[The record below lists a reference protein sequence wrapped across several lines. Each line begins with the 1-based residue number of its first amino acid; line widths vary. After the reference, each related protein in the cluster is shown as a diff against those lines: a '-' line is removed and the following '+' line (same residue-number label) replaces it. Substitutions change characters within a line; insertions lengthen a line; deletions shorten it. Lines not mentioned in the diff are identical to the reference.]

1 MDKELFEK
9 LLNDY
14 LSGDL
19 ETLKEKYRKFYIS
32 EGTKVFLNEDIWV
45 DRMKLSILFKE
56 KLLEKGID
64 EKEYMEMNGRLL
76 REKDPDFNI
85 SENETDDRMIYDKND
100 TERVIIVESSKE
112 LAKCLEDE
120 GYRIW
125 HKPYFAM
132 PGYTHSK
139 WTVKPDKK
147 EALDAAKND
156 LKAITAEEFI
166 KTFG

>member
-9 LLNDY
+9 LINEY

-32 EGTKVFLNEDIWV
+32 EGTKVFLNEEVWV
-45 DRMKLSILFKE
+45 DRMKLSVIFKE
-56 KLLEKGID
+56 KLLEKGMD
-64 EKEYMEMNGRLL
+64 ENEYMEMNGKLI

-85 SENETDDRMIYDKND
+85 SINKNDDRMTDDIDD

-139 WTVKPDKK
+139 WIVRPDKK

>member
-9 LLNDY
+9 LLNEY
-14 LSGDL
+14 LSDDL

-64 EKEYMEMNGRLL
+64 EKEYMEMNERLL

-85 SENETDDRMIYDKND
+85 SENETDDRMIYDKDD

-147 EALDAAKND
+147 EAHDAAKND
-156 LKAITAEEFI
+156 LEAIAAEEFI
-166 KTFG
+166 KIFG

>member
-9 LLNDY
+9 LLNEY

-19 ETLKEKYRKFYIS
+19 ETLKEKYRKFFIS

-85 SENETDDRMIYDKND
+85 SENETDDRTIDDKDD

>member
-1 MDKELFEK
+1 
-9 LLNDY
+9 
-14 LSGDL
+14 
-19 ETLKEKYRKFYIS
+19 
-32 EGTKVFLNEDIWV
+32 
-45 DRMKLSILFKE
+45 MKL
-56 KLLEKGID
+56 
-64 EKEYMEMNGRLL
+64 KEYMEMNGRLL

-85 SENETDDRMIYDKND
+85 SVNETDAMMINDKDD

>member
-9 LLNDY
+9 LLNEY

-32 EGTKVFLNEDIWV
+32 EGTKVFLNEKVWV
-45 DRMKLSILFKE
+45 NRMKLSILFKE
-56 KLLEKGID
+56 KLLEKGMD
-64 EKEYMEMNGRLL
+64 EKEYMEMNGKLL
-76 REKDPDFNI
+76 QEKDPDFNN
-85 SENETDDRMIYDKND
+85 SENETDDRMINDKDD

-147 EALDAAKND
+147 EALDAAKNN

>member
-9 LLNDY
+9 LLNEY

-64 EKEYMEMNGRLL
+64 EKEYMEMNGRFL

-85 SENETDDRMIYDKND
+85 SENETDDRMIYDKDD

-112 LAKCLEDE
+112 LAKYLEDE

-139 WTVKPDKK
+139 WTVRPDKK

-156 LKAITAEEFI
+156 LKTITAEEFI

>member
-9 LLNDY
+9 LLNEY

-32 EGTKVFLNEDIWV
+32 EGTKVFLNEKVWV
-45 DRMKLSILFKE
+45 NRMKLSILFKE
-56 KLLEKGID
+56 KLLEKGMD
-64 EKEYMEMNGRLL
+64 EKEYMEMNGKLL
-76 REKDPDFNI
+76 QEKDPDFNN
-85 SENETDDRMIYDKND
+85 SENETDDRMINDKDD

-112 LAKCLEDE
+112 LAKCLENE
-120 GYRIW
+120 GFRIW
-125 HKPYFAM
+125 HKPYFTM

>member
-9 LLNDY
+9 LLNEY

-32 EGTKVFLNEDIWV
+32 EGTKVFLNEKVWV
-45 DRMKLSILFKE
+45 NRMKLSILFKE
-56 KLLEKGID
+56 KLLEKGMD
-64 EKEYMEMNGRLL
+64 EKEYMEMNGKLL
-76 REKDPDFNI
+76 QEKDPDFNN
-85 SENETDDRMIYDKND
+85 SENETDDRMIYDKDD

>member
-1 MDKELFEK
+1 MKNINFVYEIAQNYVVNKEYSTVLMDHILK
-9 LLNDY
+9 LLI
-14 LSGDL
+14 
-19 ETLKEKYRKFYIS
+19 KHAK
-32 EGTKVFLNEDIWV
+32 
-45 DRMKLSILFKE
+45 
-56 KLLEKGID
+56 
-64 EKEYMEMNGRLL
+64 KEYMEMNGKLI

-85 SENETDDRMIYDKND
+85 SINKNDDRMTDDIDD

-147 EALDAAKND
+147 EALDAAKNN

>member
-9 LLNDY
+9 LLNEY

-32 EGTKVFLNEDIWV
+32 EGTKVFLNEDICV

-64 EKEYMEMNGRLL
+64 EKEYMEMNGKLL
-76 REKDPDFNI
+76 REKDPHFNI
-85 SENETDDRMIYDKND
+85 SVNETDDRTIDDKDD